1 MSIKKLIGYIISI
14 LGIAIIALGAMPNL
28 RTSLAFI
35 PAGIKDL
42 YIMIVGLAVVTVGIV
57 LISLSA
63 SSQKVSEVP
72 IYHGK
77 EVVGFRRLGK
87 K

>member
-1 MSIKKLIGYIISI
+1 MNLKLITGYIIA
-14 LGIAIIALGAMPNL
+14 AIGVIIVAIGVIDPLKMAIGL
-28 RTSLAFI
+28 ESLNSM
-35 PAGIKDL
+35 
-42 YIMIVGLAVVTVGIV
+42 YIMIIGLIIVIVGI
-57 LISLSA
+57 IPIFKSE
-63 SSQKVSEVP
+63 SSQKMTEVP